1 LRRTS
6 HLSQRSFA
14 QEGSSEWRENWVD
27 AMPNDK
33 AEALDAE
40 DESRGITARVPCL
53 TELDETRIRGHLA
66 SGDFFWLDLTSPTV
80 EQVSRL
86 GELFDLHPLALEDT
100 LHPGQRPKLDDY
112 GDHVF
117 LVFYGAAGAD
127 ARGVGPLCEV
137 KMFLSGNFVI
147 TVHRDPLPA
156 LAEQRSQIEG
166 RVIHSEQFVVYR
178 ILDALT
184 DTFFPPLSAID
195 DEIDQL
201 EDAII
206 REPSD
211 EQMQAIFQLKRAL
224 VAMRK
229 VITPQRDLL
238 ARGIDTIADIPGFTL
253 DERDYFRDVYDHV
266 IRISDLI
273 DSYRDL
279 LAGAM
284 DAYLSTVAN
293 RQNEVMKHLTVV
305 ATIFLPLT
313 FLTGFFGM
321 NFAFMVNHVQN
332 TLAGF
337 LALAVG
343 GSLVSVTGLWVYF
356 RRKRW
361 T

>member
-1 LRRTS
+1 
-6 HLSQRSFA
+6 
-14 QEGSSEWRENWVD
+14 
-27 AMPNDK
+27 MPKDK
-33 AEALDAE
+33 AAALDAE
-40 DESRGITARVPCL
+40 DESLGITARVPCL
-53 TELDETRIRGHLA
+53 TELDEPRIQEHLA
-66 SGDFFWLDLTSPTV
+66 SGKFFWLDLTRPTAD
-80 EQVSRL
+80 QVTRL

-100 LHPGQRPKLDDY
+100 LHAGQRPKLDDY
-112 GDHVF
+112 GDYVF
-117 LVFYGAAGAD
+117 LVFYGAAEQG
-127 ARGVGPLCEV
+127 ARGAEPLSEM
-137 KMFLSGNFVI
+137 KMYLSAKYVI

-166 RVIHSEQFVVYR
+166 RVVHSEQFVVYR

-211 EQMQAIFQLKRAL
+211 KQLQQIFQLKRDL

-238 ARGIDTIADIPGFTL
+238 ARGIDTIAEIPGFTL

-266 IRISDLI
+266 IRISDMI

-279 LAGAM
+279 LSGAM

-293 RQNEVMKHLTVV
+293 RQNEVMKHLTLV
-305 ATIFLPLT
+305 ATIFLPLS

-321 NFAFMVNHVQN
+321 NFAWMVTHVQN
-332 TLAGF
+332 TLLGF
-337 LALAVG
+337 LLLAVV
-343 GSLVSVTGLWVYF
+343 GSLASVTGLWIYF
-356 RRKRW
+356 KRKRW